1 MVLFCGLR
9 QKITLAVHERLI
21 LSESGP
27 EFPIKFSGNMS
38 IKKKMSF
45 PLAKRIRIAP
55 NLLQLILGLGAL
67 MIGVMEYVLSRP
79 VDSTC
84 LGAAAKA
91 ATGDL
96 PFRMGVFGIFGGTL
110 PEFIHPLS
118 FALITMA
125 LFPKKSR
132 GIRAIICLFWLLVN
146 LLFEIGQAFGQQIS
160 QFLPTILPHTKVSDL
175 VIIYFLRGTYDR
187 LDVLAI
193 CLGTASA
200 FIISE
205 LITRGG
211 KQNETRILEQWETK
225 RHETA
230 HQEPVLEVGV

>member
-1 MVLFCGLR
+1 M
-9 QKITLAVHERLI
+9 
-21 LSESGP
+21 
-27 EFPIKFSGNMS
+27 PIK
-38 IKKKMSF
+38 KTMSF
-45 PLAKRIRIAP
+45 SLAKRVRIAP
-55 NLLQLILGLGAL
+55 NLIQLMLGLGAL

-96 PFRMGVFGIFGGTL
+96 PFKMGVFGIFGGTL
-110 PEFIHPLS
+110 PEFIHPFS

-125 LFPKKSR
+125 LFPRKTR

-160 QFLPTILPHTKVSDL
+160 QFVPGIPAHSRLSELL
-175 VIIYFLRGTYDR
+175 ANYFLRGIYDP
-187 LDVLAI
+187 LDLVAI

-211 KQNETRILEQWETK
+211 KQNETGILEQWETK

-230 HQEPVLEVGV
+230 HQEPVLEVGI